1 MSNTRREEQTMK
13 RTAIVVA
20 VVAAIGAIS
29 SVAGAAGPNRPV
41 PYAPGSE
48 YVYSGSGQRVG
59 TLTGQNLTTQFN
71 TVQDLTSQ

>member
-1 MSNTRREEQTMK
+1 MK

-20 VVAAIGAIS
+20 VVAVIGAIT
-29 SVAGAAGPNRPV
+29 SVAGAAGTRQSPV

-48 YVYSGSGQRVG
+48 YVYSGSGQRMG

>member
-1 MSNTRREEQTMK
+1 MK

-20 VVAAIGAIS
+20 VVAVVGAIS
-29 SVAGAAGPNRPV
+29 SVAGAAGTSNRPV

-48 YVYSGSGQRVG
+48 YVISGSGQRVG
-59 TLTGQNLTTQFN
+59 TLTGQNLTAQFN

>member
-1 MSNTRREEQTMK
+1 MK

-48 YVYSGSGQRVG
+48 YVYSSSGERMG

>member
-1 MSNTRREEQTMK
+1 MK

-48 YVYSGSGQRVG
+48 YVISSSGERVG
-59 TLTGQNLTTQFN
+59 TLTGQNLTSQFN